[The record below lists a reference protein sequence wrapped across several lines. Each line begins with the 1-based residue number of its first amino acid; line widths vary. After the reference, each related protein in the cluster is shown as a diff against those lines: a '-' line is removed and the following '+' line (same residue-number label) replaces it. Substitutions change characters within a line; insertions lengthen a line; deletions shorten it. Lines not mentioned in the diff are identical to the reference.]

1 MKREADRLPKW
12 RKDRL
17 RIVLCCQSLP
27 SFIKMA
33 TEEKTAML
41 GFLKW
46 ELSIKSNK
54 QLFDFIMRL
63 RKGIGIVD

>member
-1 MKREADRLPKW
+1 
-12 RKDRL
+12 
-17 RIVLCCQSLP
+17 
-27 SFIKMA
+27 MA

-54 QLFDFIMRL
+54 QFSILLCDFEKELASLIDAAAAENL
-63 RKGIGIVD
+63 KSQSAWTIIKGQFPKKAI